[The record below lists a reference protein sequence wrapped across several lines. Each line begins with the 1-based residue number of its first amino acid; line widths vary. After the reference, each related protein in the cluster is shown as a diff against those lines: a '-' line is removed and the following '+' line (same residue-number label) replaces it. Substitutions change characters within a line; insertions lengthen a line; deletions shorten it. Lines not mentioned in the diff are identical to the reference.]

1 MERKLT
7 VTELA
12 CEVGCS
18 IQTLNSYYRFKLENP
33 DSDVAKALPDYT
45 VEIGGHRTRYWTMAD
60 AEAIKRFRAGIP
72 QGRNG
77 ILGSVTQRYVK
88 SKNGQPKKEQPK
100 NARTEARVTAI
111 DHYDGYI
118 NKVEA
123 ILISHHVE
131 DVVID
136 QVRDLLR
143 SEYDWRVLSKIS

>member
-1 MERKLT
+1 MERMLT
-7 VTELA
+7 VAELA

-33 DSDVAKALPDYT
+33 DSDVARALPDYT
-45 VEIGGHRTRYWTMAD
+45 VEAAGHRTRYWTMAD
-60 AEAIKRFRAGIP
+60 AEAIKLFRASIP

-88 SKNGQPKKEQPK
+88 PKNGQSRK
-100 NARTEARVTAI
+100 ARPEARVTAF

-118 NKVEA
+118 KSIEA
-123 ILISHHVE
+123 ILANHHVE
-131 DVVID
+131 DAVID
-136 QVRDLLR
+136 QVRELLR